1 MPMNIALVIFS
12 FLVQAHKH
20 GNFTGTMVKA
30 QIARTGKVGQTLSTK
45 YIVSEVWF
53 LPGCHSPVA

>member
-1 MPMNIALVIFS
+1 
-12 FLVQAHKH
+12 
-20 GNFTGTMVKA
+20 MVKA